1 MNMNMSFL
9 QGLLSNISV
18 RTRRHLGAADD
29 DEGSAVHLH
38 GLTRACQTLMQRGGE
53 ASQIFTAQQAL
64 NHYRQLEPEEQRA
77 FFALLANDY
86 AAEPEAIH
94 AAYAAYCE
102 QPDNAALERLFNA
115 CEPRRQDLLRRL
127 NLCPGGTFE
136 LVKMR
141 ADLLKQLRH
150 APELAALD
158 GDFAHLFNS
167 WFNRGFLVLE
177 SIDWNTPAAVLEKL
191 IRYEAVHAIG
201 DWHDLRR
208 RLDPDDRRC
217 YAFFHPATGDE
228 PLIFV
233 EVALCNGIPGN
244 VQRILEHGEELPL
257 DEADT
262 AVFYSISNCQ
272 AGLKGVSFGNFL
284 IKQVVQELSREL
296 PQIKNFVTLS
306 PVPGFADWLMEQRER
321 ETLALPDELKSALDA
336 NSLDTL
342 APAEHKAFMRL
353 AAYYLVEAKHRSG
366 QPLNPVA
373 RFHLGNGAS
382 LHRLNAQADT
392 SSKGVKQSH
401 GLMVNYLY
409 QLDRIEQNHEA
420 YSADHSVVCA
430 NDIHRLAAQAGAY
443 FRPEPSRSE
452 PSSATEANA

>member
-1 MNMNMSFL
+1 MNVNMTFL
-9 QGLLSNISV
+9 QGLLSNIST
-18 RTRRHLGAADD
+18 RTRLLGNASNTVQ
-29 DEGSAVHLH
+29 GSDAHLH
-38 GLTRACQTLMQRGGE
+38 ALSSACETLMQRGGE
-53 ASQIFTAQQAL
+53 ASQIMTAQRAL
-64 NHYRQLEPEEQRA
+64 AHYQQLEPEERQA
-77 FFALLANDY
+77 FFKLLADEY
-86 AAEPEAIH
+86 AAEPQAIH
-94 AAYAAYCE
+94 AAYQAYCE
-102 QPDNAALERLFNA
+102 SEDNAALEKLFNA

-150 APELAALD
+150 APELAALNS
-158 GDFAHLFNS
+158 DFSHLFNS

-191 IRYEAVHAIG
+191 IQYEAVHAIS
-201 DWHDLRR
+201 DWRDLRR
-208 RLDPDDRRC
+208 RLDPEDRRC

-233 EVALCNGIPGN
+233 EVALCKGIPDN
-244 VQRILEHGEELPL
+244 VQRILEHGEEVPM

-296 PQIKNFVTLS
+296 PQLKNFVTLS
-306 PVPGFADWLMEQRER
+306 PVPGFADWLAEQRASQAV
-321 ETLALPDELKSALDA
+321 TLSQPLQTFLESNESVDLPAA
-336 NSLDTL
+336 
-342 APAEHKAFMRL
+342 AHKEFMRL
-353 AAYYLVEAKHRSG
+353 AARYLVEAKHRSG

-382 LHRLNAQADT
+382 LHRLNWLGDT
-392 SSKGVKQSH
+392 SSKGMQQAH

-420 YSADHSVVCA
+420 YTRNHSVVCA
-430 NDIHRLAAQAGAY
+430 NDIRRQAGQADQY
-443 FRPEPSRSE
+443 F
-452 PSSATEANA
+452 SAEANA

>member
-1 MNMNMSFL
+1 MTFL
-9 QGLLSNISV
+9 QGLLSNIST
-18 RTRRHLGAADD
+18 RTRLLGNASNTVK
-29 DEGSAVHLH
+29 GSDAHLH
-38 GLTRACQTLMQRGGE
+38 ALASACETLMQRGGE
-53 ASQIFTAQQAL
+53 ASQIMTAQRAL
-64 NHYRQLEPEEQRA
+64 THYQQLAPEEQLA
-77 FFALLANDY
+77 FFTLLADEY
-86 AAEPEAIH
+86 AADPKAIH
-94 AAYAAYCE
+94 AAYQAYAE
-102 QPDNAALERLFNA
+102 TEDNATLETLFNA

-136 LVKMR
+136 LLKMR
-141 ADLLKQLRH
+141 ADLLKHLRQ
-150 APELAALD
+150 APELSALN
-158 GDFAHLFNS
+158 GDFSHLFNS

-191 IRYEAVHAIG
+191 IHYEAVHAIS
-201 DWHDLRR
+201 DWRDLRR

-233 EVALCNGIPGN
+233 EVALCKGIPDN
-244 VQRILEHGEELPL
+244 VQRILEHGEEVPL
-257 DEADT
+257 EEADT

-296 PQIKNFVTLS
+296 PQLKNFVTLS
-306 PVPGFADWLMEQRER
+306 PVPGFADWLAEQRAKQAVTLSTPLQHFIDSR
-321 ETLALPDELKSALDA
+321 ETNELPAA
-336 NSLDTL
+336 
-342 APAEHKAFMRL
+342 AHKEFMRL
-353 AAYYLVEAKHRSG
+353 AAYYLVEAKHKSG

-382 LHRLNAQADT
+382 LHRMNGLADT
-392 SSKGVKQSH
+392 SSKGMQQAH

-420 YSADHSVVCA
+420 YTRDNSVVCA
-430 NDIHRLAAQAGAY
+430 NDIRRLAGQAEQY
-443 FRPEPSRSE
+443 FS
-452 PSSATEANA
+452 TEASA

>member
-1 MNMNMSFL
+1 MNVNMTFL
-9 QGLLSNISV
+9 QGLLSNIST
-18 RTRRHLGAADD
+18 RTRLLGNASNTAQSSGAHLQALS
-29 DEGSAVHLH
+29 SAC
-38 GLTRACQTLMQRGGE
+38 ATLMERGGE
-53 ASQIFTAQQAL
+53 ASQIMTAQRAL
-64 NHYRQLEPEEQRA
+64 THYQQLAPEERLA
-77 FFALLANDY
+77 FFSLLASDY
-86 AAEPEAIH
+86 AAEPSAIH
-94 AAYAAYCE
+94 SAYKAYCASE
-102 QPDNAALERLFNA
+102 DNAALEQLFNA

-150 APELAALD
+150 TPELAALNS
-158 GDFAHLFNS
+158 DFSHLFNS

-191 IRYEAVHAIG
+191 IQYEAVHAIS
-201 DWHDLRR
+201 DWRDLRR

-233 EVALCNGIPGN
+233 EVALCKGIPDN
-244 VQRILEHGEELPL
+244 VQRILEHGEEVPL
-257 DEADT
+257 EVADT

-296 PQIKNFVTLS
+296 PQLKNFVTLS
-306 PVPGFADWLMEQRER
+306 PVPGFADWLAEQRASQSLVLS
-321 ETLALPDELKSALDA
+321 ETLGTFLQDHEATER
-336 NSLDTL
+336 
-342 APAEHKAFMRL
+342 PAAAHKEFMRL
-353 AAYYLVEAKHRSG
+353 AAYYLTEAKHRSG

-382 LHRLNAQADT
+382 LHRLNWLGDT
-392 SSKGVKQSH
+392 SPKGLQQAH

-409 QLDRIEQNHEA
+409 QLERIEQNHEA
-420 YSADHSVVCA
+420 YTRNHSVVCA
-430 NDIHRLAAQAGAY
+430 NDIRRLANQAGQY
-443 FRPEPSRSE
+443 FNS
-452 PSSATEANA
+452 EANA

>member
-1 MNMNMSFL
+1 MNMTFL
-9 QGLLSNISV
+9 QGLLSSIST
-18 RTRRHLGAADD
+18 RTRLLGNASNAVQ
-29 DEGSAVHLH
+29 GSDAHLH
-38 GLTRACQTLMQRGGE
+38 ALASACETLMQRGGE
-53 ASQIFTAQQAL
+53 ASQIMTAQRAL
-64 NHYRQLEPEEQRA
+64 THYQQLEPEERQA
-77 FFALLANDY
+77 FFKLLADEY
-86 AAEPEAIH
+86 AAEPQAIH
-94 AAYAAYCE
+94 AAYQAYCE
-102 QPDNAALERLFNA
+102 SEDNAALEKLFNA

-150 APELAALD
+150 APDLAALNS
-158 GDFAHLFNS
+158 DFSHLFNS

-191 IRYEAVHAIG
+191 IQYEAVHAIS
-201 DWHDLRR
+201 DWRDLRR
-208 RLDPDDRRC
+208 RLDPEDRRC

-233 EVALCNGIPGN
+233 EVALCKGIPDN
-244 VQRILEHGEELPL
+244 VQRILEHGEEVPM

-296 PQIKNFVTLS
+296 PQLKNFVTLS
-306 PVPGFADWLMEQRER
+306 PVPGFADWLAEQRTSQSV
-321 ETLALPDELKSALDA
+321 TLSQPLQTFLESGESSGLPAA
-336 NSLDTL
+336 V
-342 APAEHKAFMRL
+342 HKEFMRL
-353 AAYYLVEAKHRSG
+353 AAHYLVEAKHRSG

-382 LHRLNAQADT
+382 LHRLNWLGDI
-392 SSKGVKQSH
+392 SSKGMQQAH

-420 YSADHSVVCA
+420 YTRNYSVVCA
-430 NDIHRLAAQAGAY
+430 NDIRRLAGQADQY
-443 FRPEPSRSE
+443 FS
-452 PSSATEANA
+452 TEANA